1 MAKIKITLACGPY
14 DRTWPLASGQV
25 QPEGVD
31 LNYITLPP
39 EELFWRMAVHGE
51 FDASEFSLGAMS
63 ILLGR
68 GDHRFVGIPVFPSRF
83 FRHSSIF
90 INSHSGIKDPE
101 DLRGRRVGVPDY
113 TMTANTWIRGFLEH
127 DYGVKPTDLQ
137 WVTAGLNEPG
147 RKQRV
152 ATKPIEG
159 LQITHKETGTL
170 SEMLDKGEIDA
181 LIGARE
187 PDSFRKKSP
196 NVARLFPNYR
206 EVETNYYQRTGIFPI
221 MHIIVI
227 KREIYEAHPWL
238 AFSLY
243 KAFAESKEICAKEM
257 TMQSALKYM
266 LPWLIPEMEE
276 TTQIMGEDYWPYG
289 LDANRKTLE
298 AFINYSA
305 EQGLVESKFQVAD
318 LFSPETINI
327 AKI

>member
-1 MAKIKITLACGPY
+1 MAKIKVTLACGPY
-14 DRTWPLASGQV
+14 DRTWPLASGRV

-31 LNYITLPP
+31 LNYISLPP

-51 FDASEFSLGAMS
+51 FDASEFSLGAVS

-68 GDHRFVGIPVFPSRF
+68 GDRRFVGIPVFPSRF
-83 FRHSSIF
+83 FRHSSVF
-90 INSHSGIKDPE
+90 INSNSGIKRPE
-101 DLRGRRVGVPDY
+101 DLKGRRVGVPDY

-137 WVTAGLNEPG
+137 WVTGGLNESG

-159 LQITHKETGTL
+159 LKITNTETGTL
-170 SEMLDKGEIDA
+170 SEMLDRGEIDA

-187 PDSFRKKSP
+187 PDSFRNRSP

-206 EVETNYYQRTGIFPI
+206 DVETKYYQRTGIFPI
-221 MHIIVI
+221 MHLIVI
-227 KREIYEAHPWL
+227 KRDIYERHPWL
-238 AFSLY
+238 AYSLY

-257 TMQSALKYM
+257 TAQSALKYM
-266 LPWLIPEMEE
+266 LPWMIPELEE
-276 TTQIMGEDYWPYG
+276 TTRIMGADYWPYG
-289 LDANRKTLE
+289 LEANRKTLE
-298 AFINYSA
+298 AFIGYNK
-305 EQGLVESKFQVAD
+305 EQGLVESPFKAED
-318 LFSPETINI
+318 LFAPETINV